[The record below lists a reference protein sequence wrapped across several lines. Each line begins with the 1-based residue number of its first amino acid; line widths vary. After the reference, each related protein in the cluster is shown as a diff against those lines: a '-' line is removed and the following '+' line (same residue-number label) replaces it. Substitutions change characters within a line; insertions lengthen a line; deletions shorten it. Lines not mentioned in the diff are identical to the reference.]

1 MYDQKLLEEKYG
13 FSIDTYECDYY
24 KEKVA
29 LIRKHNLEAVK
40 MTYEGYTISDIYS
53 FNGDCKFDCVILS
66 KDGCP
71 QVCVNHY
78 KKIVKPIHGYKGK
91 GKELA
96 KKLGYKYEDI

>member
-40 MTYEGYTISDIYS
+40 MTYTGYTISDLYTV
-53 FNGDCKFDCVILS
+53 NGDCKFDCVLLEQ
-66 KDGCP
+66 DGYT
-71 QVCVNHY
+71 QICVNHY
-78 KKIVKPIHGYKGK
+78 HKTVSPLHGYKGR
-91 GKELA
+91 GKALA
-96 KKLGYKYEDI
+96 KMLGYEYKDI

>member
-53 FNGDCKFDCVILS
+53 FNGDCKFDCVFLKQDGYTQILV
-66 KDGCP
+66 D
-71 QVCVNHY
+71 HY
-78 KKIVKPIHGYKGK
+78 HKTVSPLHGYKGR

-96 KKLGYKYEDI
+96 KRLGYEYQDI